1 MKKLFSIQSVMVV
14 LVMAAV
20 MMLACIFHA
29 KANAEKWENRVVTAS
44 VNRKAAYDK
53 MLSAEE
59 ECFWQAMRLYN
70 ELQQEDG
77 ANELISEPTKTLM
90 KNNLPSLEYYK
101 AAIDEMSDNIEDFED
116 RFDDCD
122 YRISLKNAI
131 DAELAYQS
139 ANAKYEYLLN
149 E

>member
-1 MKKLFSIQSVMVV
+1 MKKLFSIQSVVVV
-14 LVMAAV
+14 LVMAV
-20 MMLACIFHA
+20 FMMIAYCVQSEA
-29 KANAEKWENRVVTAS
+29 KAEKWKNRVTVAS
-44 VNRKAAYDK
+44 LNKNAAYNK
-53 MLSAEE
+53 MLNAEE

-77 ANELISEPTKTLM
+77 ASELISEKTKALM
-90 KNNLPSLEYYK
+90 KDNLPTLEYYK
-101 AAIDEMSDNIEDFED
+101 AAIDEMSDNIEDFAD

-122 YRISLKNAI
+122 YRTSLMNAV

-139 ANAKYEYLLN
+139 ANAKFEYLLN